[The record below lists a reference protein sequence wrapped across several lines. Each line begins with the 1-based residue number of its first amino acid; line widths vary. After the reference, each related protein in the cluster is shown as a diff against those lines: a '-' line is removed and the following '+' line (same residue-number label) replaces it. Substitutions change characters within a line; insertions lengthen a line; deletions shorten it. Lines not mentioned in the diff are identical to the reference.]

1 MAAPSPVGAASTSD
15 AVSSD
20 CPECPAVSQQPA
32 ASVMPRAEVNFVP
45 RCDHRH
51 ALVRTTRA
59 SGKSE
64 EPLVCD
70 GVCGLEIP
78 HSDARWSCHPCDFDL
93 CELCMLA
100 RSGPAVYVRLLAE
113 EEKKSREALGKVEAA
128 EERARQAEA
137 RLAQA
142 KKAERAERAESKAS
156 NSMVDKKAADAR
168 VEALEGRA
176 EALERRAL
184 AAEAEVAQLQVEVV
198 ERRTRSKAN
207 LDKMFTARKER
218 DAALA
223 QLVSQAEEANAR
235 HAEQQKLVEA
245 AQRESEEARRQLAGA
260 DGDNDALLALALPEV
275 AQLEAKALASLTRI
289 AARRASLA
297 EQQEAERQKR
307 ADCAVCLVAPRTVA
321 YVPCGHVACC
331 SECAPRMAQCPL
343 CKEQIQKRIPIFLP

>member
-1 MAAPSPVGAASTSD
+1 V
-15 AVSSD
+15 V
-20 CPECPAVSQQPA
+20 
-32 ASVMPRAEVNFVP
+32 PRAEVNFVP

-78 HSDARWSCHPCDFDL
+78 HSDPRWSCHPCDFDL
-93 CELCMLA
+93 CELCMLG

-113 EEKKSREALGKVEAA
+113 EERKSAAALGKVEAA

-142 KKAERAERAESKAS
+142 KKAEKEKAQRAEGKATS
-156 NSMVDKKAADAR
+156 SHAATVDKKAADAR

-176 EALERRAL
+176 EALESRAL
-184 AAEAEVAQLQVEVV
+184 AAEAEVARLQVEVV

-207 LDKMFTARKER
+207 LEKMYTARKER
-218 DAALA
+218 DAALS
-223 QLVSQAEEANAR
+223 QLVTQAEEANAR
-235 HAEQQKLVEA
+235 HAEQAKALEA
-245 AQRESEEARRQLAGA
+245 AQGETEEARRRLESA
-260 DGDNDALLALALPEV
+260 DGDSDALLTLALPEV
-275 AQLEAKALASLTRI
+275 TQLEAKTLASLARI
-289 AARRASLA
+289 AARRAALA
-297 EQQEAERQKR
+297 EQHEQERQKR
-307 ADCAVCLVAPRTVA
+307 VDCAVCMVAPRAVA

-331 SECAPRMAQCPL
+331 SECAPKVSQCPL
-343 CKEQIQKRIPIFLP
+343 CKEQIRMRIPVFLP